1 MISLWHYLA
10 VGAVLFGLGMVGFLT
25 RRNLITMFLSAELML
40 QGVVLNLLAFSRF
53 HANLSGQAFA
63 LFVITVAACEAG
75 IAMALFIITVAACEA
90 GLALALFLTL
100 YRQGKTLDSGD
111 WQSVREAGIPATVDS
126 EPLRTVVE
134 EPDPVLTPAG
144 LRPVISAEIVSA
156 EETAGV

>member
-25 RRNLITMFLSAELML
+25 RRNLITMFLCAEMML
-40 QGVVLNLLAFSRF
+40 QGVVLNFLAF
-53 HANLSGQAFA
+53 GQYHGHIGGQIF
-63 LFVITVAACEAG
+63 
-75 IAMALFIITVAACEA
+75 ALFIITVAACEA

-111 WQSVREAGIPATVDS
+111 WQNVREAGIPATVDS
-126 EPLRTVVE
+126 DPLRTVVE

-144 LRPVISAEIVSA
+144 RRPVISAEIVSA